1 MKFSSRDRGITLVEM
16 LVVLVIVAIVA
27 MQVTPSFTRLLS
39 ASDRHSEIS
48 DLITLIN
55 LARNTAIYEQ
65 TTVTLCPVD
74 ADSRCSRDWKLP
86 LVAFR
91 DPQRTKTVAMPS
103 QIIWQRQ
110 INHIGTIRGAT
121 GIHTYFQFNSS
132 GLAYGAIGNIT
143 WCPDNGDA
151 TLAAQ
156 IRINMG
162 GRPTLAKDRD
172 GDDIVEDSGGRPV
185 ACS

>member
-1 MKFSSRDRGITLVEM
+1 MKFSSRDRGITLVEL
-16 LVVLVIVAIVA
+16 LVVLVIAVIVA
-27 MQVTPSFTRLLS
+27 MQITPSFTRLLS
-39 ASDRHSEIS
+39 SSDRHSEIS

-55 LARNTAIYEQ
+55 LARNTAVYEQ

-74 ADSRCSRDWKLP
+74 ETSRCSRDWSLP
-86 LVAFR
+86 LMAFR
-91 DPQRTKTVAMPS
+91 DPERTRTVATPS

-110 INHIGTIRGAT
+110 TNNIGNVQGAT
-121 GIHTYFQFNSS
+121 GIHTYFRFNSS

-143 WCPDNGDA
+143 WCPDNGDS

-162 GRPTLAKDRD
+162 GRPTLAEDRD
-172 GDDIVEDSGGRPV
+172 GDGIVEDSGGRPI
-185 ACS
+185 ACG

>member
-39 ASDRHSEIS
+39 TSDRHSEIS

-55 LARNTAIYEQ
+55 VARNTAIYEQ

-110 INHIGTIRGAT
+110 INRIGTIRGAT